1 MTAVQP
7 RTARP
12 LARFTEGRRDWYRI
26 NNLAGTGA
34 AEVWVYDEIGWF
46 GVSAQD
52 FVRELT
58 TIKADKIDLHI
69 SSPGGDVFDG
79 LAIYQALRNHPAQV
93 TTYVDSLAASA
104 ASFIAMAGD
113 VRVIAPHAQMMIH
126 EAWGMCIGNAA
137 EMAKMQEELDRLSAN
152 LAGIYAN
159 RAGGDAETWRAA
171 MRAETWYSA
180 EEAVAAGLADR
191 VQEDTKA
198 ASADERPPQNRWDLS
213 IFAYAGREKA
223 PPPLLPR
230 PVALAPDVPDSAP
243 TSPEPDGPAPELP
256 AAEPE
261 PINPEPEEDPV
272 SDLSEIRSRLG
283 LDDTA
288 DEAAI
293 LAALDERLQ
302 PTNPDPT
309 PEPEEEPTPE
319 PTPAPTP
326 TPQPAPT
333 GPAPQAS
340 ADNPFAAELARVSAE
355 LAEIRAREAAA
366 VKAAVLDGAVKAG
379 KIKPAERASWES
391 RYDKAPDV
399 ITDVL
404 NSIADGTAVPVAPSG
419 YTGQAEQSGDL
430 DAEWEREMSRL
441 DGPTATTGA

>member
-1 MTAVQP
+1 MTP

-12 LARFTEGRRDWYRI
+12 FARLAEGRRDWYRI
-26 NNLAGTGA
+26 SNLAGTGA

-126 EAWGMCIGNAA
+126 EAWGMCVGNAA
-137 EMAKMQEELDRLSAN
+137 EMAKMQDELDRLSAN
-152 LAGIYAN
+152 LAGIYAK

-198 ASADERPPQNRWDLS
+198 TAADGDGPPQNRWDLS

-223 PPPLLPR
+223 PPPMLPR
-230 PVALAPDVPDSAP
+230 PVALAPAVEPGDI
-243 TSPEPDGPAPELP
+243 TTPEPDGPAPVLP

-261 PINPEPEEDPV
+261 QPTEPKEDPV
-272 SDLSEIRSRLG
+272 SDLSEFRSRLG

-293 LAALDERLQ
+293 LAALDARLQ
-302 PTNPDPT
+302 PTDPT
-309 PEPEEEPTPE
+309 PDPEPEPEPE
-319 PTPAPTP
+319 PTPTP
-326 TPQPAPT
+326 TAPAPV
-333 GPAPQAS
+333 AA

-366 VKAAVLDGAVKAG
+366 VKASVLDGAVKAG
-379 KIKPAERASWES
+379 KIKPAERKSWEN

-404 NSIADGTAVPVAPSG
+404 NSIAPGTAVPVDPAG
-419 YTGQAEQSGDL
+419 YTGSAEPAGDL

-441 DGPTATTGA
+441 DGPTATIGGN

>member
-1 MTAVQP
+1 LEVTAVQP

-12 LARFTEGRRDWYRI
+12 LARLTEGRRDWYRI

-58 TIKADKIDLHI
+58 AIKADKIDLHI

-113 VRVIAPHAQMMIH
+113 VRLIAPHAQMMIH
-126 EAWGMCIGNAA
+126 EAWGMCVGNAA
-137 EMAKMQEELDRLSAN
+137 DMAKMQDELDRLSGN

-198 ASADERPPQNRWDLS
+198 TAASDSPPKNTWDLS

-223 PPPLLPR
+223 PPPSLPR
-230 PVALAPDVPDSAP
+230 PVALAPAAEPGSDNVNP
-243 TSPEPDGPAPELP
+243 PEPDEPTPDLP

-261 PINPEPEEDPV
+261 PNSPENEEDPV
-272 SDLSEIRSRLG
+272 SDLSEFSSRLG
-283 LDDTA
+283 LPDDA
-288 DEAAI
+288 DQAAI
-293 LAALDERLQ
+293 LAALDERLR
-302 PTNPDPT
+302 PTEPNPTPDD
-309 PEPEEEPTPE
+309 PEPEPD
-319 PTPAPTP
+319 PTP

-333 GPAPQAS
+333 EPAPQAS
-340 ADNPFAAELARVSAE
+340 APNPFADELKRMSAE
-355 LAEIRAREAAA
+355 LAAIKAEKAAA
-366 VKAAVLDGAVKAG
+366 AKAAVIDSAIKAG
-379 KIKPAERASWES
+379 KIKPADRASWEN
-391 RYDKAPDV
+391 RYDQAPAV

-404 NSIADGTAVPVAPSG
+404 ASIADGTAVPVAPSG

-441 DGPTATTGA
+441 DGPTAQMGA